1 MAGRLSWENK
11 TKYYLPKYRILKEG
25 ERPTVAQEKGFLRD
39 WFNSLT
45 TCLEPNE
52 LRLLLLYFYANVKEH
67 EDAVALLTDS
77 EISKANR
84 PDKTDKPAKKLTF
97 KSKG

>member
-1 MAGRLSWENK
+1 MKDGV
-11 TKYYLPKYRILKEG
+11 
-25 ERPTVAQEKGFLRD
+25 RPTTAEEKEFLRD

-45 TCLEPNE
+45 TCLDPNE
-52 LRLLLLYFYANVKEH
+52 LRLLLTFLYVNVKEH

-77 EISKANR
+77 ELIRANR
-84 PDKTDKPAKKLTF
+84 PAKKLTF

>member
-1 MAGRLSWENK
+1 MPGRLNWRSK
-11 TKYYLPKYRILKEG
+11 TNYYLTRYRTMKDG
-25 ERPTVAQEKGFLRD
+25 VRPTTAEEKEFLRD

-45 TCLEPNE
+45 TCLDPNE
-52 LRLLLLYFYANVKEH
+52 LRLLLTFLYVNVKEH

-77 EISKANR
+77 ELIRANR
-84 PDKTDKPAKKLTF
+84 PAKKLTF